1 MDLSLYFSLH
11 YDCYYY
17 KYCTVMIIVVIIY
30 YSPKLLDNK
39 TKKRLRLIG
48 LVEWSCIMEVKII
61 KIRVDTIV

>member
-1 MDLSLYFSLH
+1 
-11 YDCYYY
+11 
-17 KYCTVMIIVVIIY
+17 MIIVVIIY